1 MAKELLFFSLFYWV
15 TTVRFPTQSERCF
28 LKNQCMY
35 FVLVLFEIRMLQSS
49 FLFICQ
55 QIGIGKAV
63 LESKENLL

>member
-1 MAKELLFFSLFYWV
+1 MAKELLFFSLFYKV
-15 TTVRFPTQSERCF
+15 MMVRFPAKSEWCF
-28 LKNQCMY
+28 LKNQYMY
-35 FVLVLFEIRMLQSS
+35 CVLVLFEIRMLQSS